1 MKIWIKISVNKHR
14 AIKRLSFHQCVFFF
28 CRGVCARC
36 SAEQCAVGWRSYA
49 FLWSALASTP
59 THSCVPPLIT
69 DKDPTF
75 LSFTASLAQEGPSVS
90 TLEGEC
96 GVGVGQL
103 RGVAALALGQ
113 VRPRLISTM
122 HQRLNCWPVW
132 EMSNSWGAYRALL
145 RLPLDNAG
153 WKSLSHLIP
162 FSLDVTRASHF
173 LYPEKEHWP
182 GIFCRTLLHADWDR
196 CSPHKQIRYYV
207 NV

>member
-1 MKIWIKISVNKHR
+1 MV
-14 AIKRLSFHQCVFFF
+14 CFF
-28 CRGVCARC
+28 
-36 SAEQCAVGWRSYA
+36 AVG
-49 FLWSALASTP
+49 FALAAAQSNVRMGGEVALFFGQHLHQLP

-103 RGVAALALGQ
+103 RGVGALALGQ
-113 VRPRLISTM
+113 VKPRLISTM

-182 GIFCRTLLHADWDR
+182 GIFCRTLLHADWDG